1 MKKFNQILSKRN
13 SKVTGNSTAS
23 PLTTS
28 TNLTQE
34 QIDELSRRCNLT
46 IGNISK
52 MANRLEKR
60 NNWFQFLLL
69 YYSIIGIINAL
80 IPEFFDLENSLPPLI
95 FNAFEFWDVIIAIIL
110 LIVSSQVALF
120 KYPERIKA
128 CVNKLNEIKAFSID
142 MKKNTINHTYYDRYE
157 QITKDIDFLFSRVDF
172 YYSCLEFDAK
182 NKNSKEIERHFSKG
196 EKASI
201 KLRVFL
207 ENSSYFILSVCP
219 IITYLILTIV
229 GFIAE

>member
-1 MKKFNQILSKRN
+1 MKKLKDLLKRKSSQVPNNLNTLPLAPSQNLSK
-13 SKVTGNSTAS
+13 
-23 PLTTS
+23 
-28 TNLTQE
+28 E
-34 QIDELSRRCNLT
+34 QIDELSRRCSLT

-52 MANRLEKR
+52 MANRLERR

-69 YYSIIGIINAL
+69 YYSIVGIINAL
-80 IPEFFDLENSLPPLI
+80 IPKYFDLENSLPPFI
-95 FNAFEFWDVIIAIIL
+95 FNAFEFWDVVIAIVL

-142 MKKNTINHTYYDRYE
+142 MKKNAINHTYYDRYE
-157 QITKDIDFLFSRVDF
+157 QITKDFDFLFSRVDF
-172 YYSCLEFDAK
+172 YYSCIEFDAK
-182 NKNSKEIERHFSKG
+182 NKNTKEVERHFSKG

-219 IITYLILTIV
+219 IITYLILIIV
-229 GFIAE
+229 GFVK